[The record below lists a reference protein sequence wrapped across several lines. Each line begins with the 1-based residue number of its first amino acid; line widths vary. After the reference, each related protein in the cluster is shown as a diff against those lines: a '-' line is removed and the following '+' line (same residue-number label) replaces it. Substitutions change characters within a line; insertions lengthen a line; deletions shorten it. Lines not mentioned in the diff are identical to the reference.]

1 MTSVVDVRDLS
12 FGFRAEDPVLRGI
25 TFDVAAGESV
35 GIAGANGAGKSTLLW
50 CLLGLYKPEGHVRLF
65 GARPSRSSLARIG
78 VVFQNPED
86 MLFMPRLVDDVAL
99 PLVNGGLD
107 REAAFERAQSV
118 LDSAGLGPYAGE
130 PARHLS
136 LGQRKRAAIAAA
148 LVRGPELLMLDEPT
162 AELDPR
168 AARLLAESLDT
179 MCPSRIIASHDLG
192 FLRRTT
198 RRLLVLRRGSV
209 LADGPTAG
217 LLDDHRLLEAAEL
230 T

>member
-1 MTSVVDVRDLS
+1 MTSVVEARGLS
-12 FGFRAEDPVLRGI
+12 FGFRAGSPVLRGVS
-25 TFDVAAGESV
+25 FEVAPGESV

-50 CLLGLYKPEGHVRLF
+50 CLLGLYKPEGHVRVF
-65 GARPSRSSLARIG
+65 GEKPSRRSLARIG

-86 MLFMPRLVDDVAL
+86 VLFMPRLVDDLAL
-99 PLVNGGLD
+99 PLVNAGLD
-107 REAAFERAQSV
+107 PEAAEERALWALEST
-118 LDSAGLGPYAGE
+118 GLGPHAGE

-148 LVRGPELLMLDEPT
+148 LVRDPDLLMLDEPT
-162 AELDPR
+162 AELDLR

-179 MCPSRIIASHDLG
+179 VCPTRIVTSHDLS

-198 RRLLVLRRGSV
+198 RRLLVLHRGSV
-209 LADGPTAG
+209 VADGPTGG
-217 LLDDHRLLEAAEL
+217 LLEDQGLLEAAEL